1 MKKRF
6 ISILVLIILCLV
18 VLADNTQAEL
28 RTSKATA
35 QIKKIQ
41 IAQETQNTGEEQ
53 NLAIQQRQQIRE
65 QLRNESNQ
73 LIQERQ
79 QLKAQTKAE
88 LKELIQQKRE
98 EIENETKSFDET
110 KQKIYKNQNAVRLA
124 VHSLLAMENR
134 TGGIGPQIS
143 QIAREFNNSVQAT
156 IRAEERIQRRSRLL
170 RLLVG
175 GDEKTAEEI
184 EQEVSRNQ
192 QRIQQLIQ
200 LREKCDCDE
209 EIKAML
215 QEQIQNMEQEQT
227 RLKQLAQ
234 AEKKIKGIFRWLLR
248 KSSD

>member
-1 MKKRF
+1 MKKMF
-6 ISILVLIILCLV
+6 ISIVVLVILCLV
-18 VLADNTQAEL
+18 VLADKQKGLQEQSAGEGEVLQVQTE
-28 RTSKATA
+28 
-35 QIKKIQ
+35 
-41 IAQETQNTGEEQ
+41 QETQNIGEAK
-53 NLAIQQRQQIRE
+53 NLLIQQKQQIKE
-65 QLRNESNQ
+65 QFKNESKQ